1 MIQSTIFEKNMVE
14 ITSVYEEEAN
24 SSRNGNQIVARES
37 NNQVANVRQIERRR
51 NNCCRISP
59 EYWYDEYDTSHHP
72 RPLSSRQ
79 RFIRFSIGFSLVL
92 LIASGVALGLYFAL
106 KSSEIPRS
114 PTSKEIEANASML
127 TTEELL
133 ITRFASIN

>member
-1 MIQSTIFEKNMVE
+1 MVE

-72 RPLSSRQ
+72 RRLSSRQ
-79 RFIRFSIGFSLVL
+79 RFIRFSIGGSIVV
-92 LIASGVALGLYFAL
+92 LIALGVALGLFFAL
-106 KSSEIPRS
+106 NSSEIPTS
-114 PTSKEIEANASML
+114 PTLTEVEAVASML
-127 TTEELL
+127 TTEESF

>member
-1 MIQSTIFEKNMVE
+1 MIQSTIFVKNMVE

-24 SSRNGNQIVARES
+24 GFRNGNQIVARES

-92 LIASGVALGLYFAL
+92 LIALGVVLGLYFAL

-114 PTSKEIEANASML
+114 PTSTGIEAEASML
-127 TTEELL
+127 TTEKLL